1 MKQLVLLRHAKA
13 EPLGPDGEDFDR
25 LLAERGRADAIRVGQ
40 FLVEQGAVPDLV
52 LCSPAA
58 RTRQTLELML
68 PGWSK
73 APVIRHLPELYLARW
88 LTIINQIRQVRED
101 AATLMVVGHNPG
113 LEEAARVLAR
123 PPQDTKTRKLQ
134 QQLMQGEYPTASVTA
149 YDFEITAWSGVERGE
164 GELTCFVRPRDL
176 RGPE

>member
-25 LLAERGRADAIRVGQ
+25 LLAERGRADAVRVGQ
-40 FLVEQGAVPDLV
+40 FLTEQGAVPDLV
-52 LCSPAA
+52 LCSAAA

-68 PGWSK
+68 SGWAN
-73 APVIRHLPELYLARW
+73 APLVRHSPDLYLARW
-88 LTIINQIRQVRED
+88 ISIINAIRQVREE

-113 LEEAARVLAR
+113 LEEAARILAR
-123 PPQDTKTRKLQ
+123 PPQDAKTRKMH
-134 QQLMQGEYPTASVTA
+134 QLLQGEYPTAAVA
-149 YDFEITAWSGVERGE
+149 IYDFEIADWSAIERGE
-164 GELTCFVRPRDL
+164 GELTSFVRPRDL